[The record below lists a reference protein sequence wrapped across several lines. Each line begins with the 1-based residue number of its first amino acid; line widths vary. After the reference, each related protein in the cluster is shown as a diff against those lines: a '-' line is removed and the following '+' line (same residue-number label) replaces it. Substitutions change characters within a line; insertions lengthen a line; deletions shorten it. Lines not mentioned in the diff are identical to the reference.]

1 MQKNNKGYLLAF
13 LLLFSSS
20 SYAQEVDTPEF
31 PLNSFEYFSTKAIYD
46 QDKFNFIG
54 TNTYIGNEEKEK
66 KMKKLSYYI
75 SARYKVELDT
85 ADTIVRTS
93 FTESEKHNIDPLTV
107 LSIMGVE
114 STYNPFAKSHKG
126 AIGLTQIMPRY
137 HRAKISELKKQNLDL
152 FSIKGNIIVG
162 IQVIKEYLSLANGN
176 IQSALQMYNG
186 STKDKKKTYST
197 KVLKKRTTL
206 YEAFNL

>member
-13 LLLFSSS
+13 LILFSSS
-20 SYAQEVDTPEF
+20 SHSQEVDAPAISS
-31 PLNSFEYFSTKAIYD
+31 NSFEYLSTKAIYE
-46 QDKFNFIG
+46 QDKFNFID
-54 TNTYIGNEEKEK
+54 TNAYIGNEEKEK

-114 STYNPFAKSHKG
+114 STYNPFARSHKG

-137 HRAKISELKKQNLDL
+137 HRAKISALKKDDLDI

-162 IQVIKEYLSLANGN
+162 IQIIKEYLSLANGN

-186 STKDKKKTYST
+186 STNDKKKTYST